1 MVRMNRPDYR
11 FAAFFLVTA
20 LASQA
25 VLAQDGPPPPTVRV
39 DQAQRQ
45 SMASVIQAPGTVVS
59 RNDARIA
66 AEISGRLSWVAEV
79 GDVIESG
86 DVIARID
93 DRELELQLQEDDAT
107 IKRLEAN
114 LVYLS
119 QQLDRL
125 QKLARENNAA
135 RNQLDESTAQ
145 KAMAEQDLVQARVSR
160 EQTLYSLQ
168 RAQVKA
174 PFSGQIV
181 ERLAQ
186 AGEFISVGGTIARL
200 VDTTN
205 IEVRARAPM
214 SVAPYLFADMPVVV
228 RDQRHFTENSIRS
241 VIPVGDERSRMIE
254 VRVTLDPNSWVIG
267 SAVRVELPRSEATEV
282 VAVPRDALIL
292 RQDNIYLFKLVEDN
306 KVEQIPVQ
314 TGIGNGSMIEVRGN
328 INDGDQVV
336 IRGGERLQPG
346 QTVQIAEEV
355 ATAG

>member
-1 MVRMNRPDYR
+1 
-11 FAAFFLVTA
+11 
-20 LASQA
+20 
-25 VLAQDGPPPPTVRV
+25 
-39 DQAQRQ
+39 
-45 SMASVIQAPGTVVS
+45 MASVIQAPGTVVS

-66 AEISGRLSWVAEV
+66 AEISGRLNWVAEP
-79 GDVIESG
+79 GDVVEQG
-86 DVIARID
+86 AVIARID
-93 DRELELQLQEDDAT
+93 DRALRLQLQEDDAT
-107 IKRLEAN
+107 TKRLEAN

-125 QKLARENNAA
+125 QKLAQQNNAA

-160 EQTLYSLQ
+160 EQTLYQLH
-168 RAQVKA
+168 RTEVRA

-181 ERLAQ
+181 ERVAQ
-186 AGEFISVGGTIARL
+186 AGEFIAVGGTIARL

-214 SVAPYLFADMPVVV
+214 SVAPYLFADMGVTV
-228 RDQRHFTENSIRS
+228 RDQRHFTENTIRS

-254 VRVTLDPNSWVIG
+254 VRVTLAPDSWVIG
-267 SAVRVELPRSEATEV
+267 SAVRVELPRSEAAEV

-314 TGIGNGSMIEVRGN
+314 TGVGNGSMIEVRGN
-328 INDGDQVV
+328 INHGDQVV
-336 IRGGERLQPG
+336 IRGGERLRPG
-346 QTVQIAEEV
+346 QTVQIAG
-355 ATAG
+355 AAAAS

>member
-1 MVRMNRPDYR
+1 MNKQVYR
-11 FAAFFLVTA
+11 FAALPLLAA
-20 LASQA
+20 LAGQA
-25 VLAQDGPPPPTVRV
+25 ALAQQGPPPPTVRV

-45 SMASVIQAPGTVVS
+45 KMASVVQAPGTVVS

-66 AEISGRLSWVAEV
+66 AEISGRLSWVAEA
-79 GDVIESG
+79 GDLIESG

-93 DRELELQLQEDDAT
+93 DRALSLQLQEDDAT

-125 QKLARENNAA
+125 QKLARQNNAA

-168 RAQVKA
+168 RAQVRA

-181 ERLAQ
+181 ERMVQ

-214 SVAPYLFADMPVVV
+214 VVAPYLFADMKVTV
-228 RDQRHFTENSIRS
+228 RDQRHFTNNTIRS

-254 VRVTLDPNSWVIG
+254 VRVALDPDSWVIG

-292 RQDNIYLFKLVEDN
+292 RQDIIYLFKLVEGN

-314 TGIGNGSMIEVRGN
+314 TGVGNGSMIEVRGN
-328 INDGDQVV
+328 ISDGDQVV

-355 ATAG
+355 VTAG